1 MEKDIITLQEVE
13 KSEDI
18 TTCVIV
24 KRKPQLEVDYLLL
37 NNKRLIRC
45 EKPRLDFSDEI
56 HVKDEDGNLIGR
68 YRRTRGL
75 QPENASNEVAIWNI
89 IE

>member
-1 MEKDIITLQEVE
+1 METDIITLQEVNKE
-13 KSEDI
+13 GNV

-24 KRKPQLEVDYLLL
+24 ERKPQLEVDYLLL
-37 NNKRLIRC
+37 DNKRLIRC
-45 EKPRLDFSDEI
+45 EQPRVDFSEEI
-56 HVKDEDGNLIGR
+56 HVKDEEGNLIGR

-75 QPENASNEVAIWNI
+75 QTENTSDEVAIWII

>member
-1 MEKDIITLQEVE
+1 MEKNIIPLQEVE
-13 KSEDI
+13 KSENI

-24 KRKPQLEVDYLLL
+24 KRKPQLEVDYLLID
-37 NNKRLIRC
+37 NKRLIRC
-45 EKPRLDFSDEI
+45 EQPRVDFSEEI

-75 QPENASNEVAIWNI
+75 QTENTSDEVAIWII